1 MNNKN
6 LNKNNK
12 KNNNLNKNLLN
23 KNKINNP
30 LKIKMNKIPNLV
42 QINRDKNNYEID

>member
-1 MNNKN
+1 MNRKN
-6 LNKNNK
+6 PKKNNK

-30 LKIKMNKIPNLV
+30 LKIKMNKIPNLA